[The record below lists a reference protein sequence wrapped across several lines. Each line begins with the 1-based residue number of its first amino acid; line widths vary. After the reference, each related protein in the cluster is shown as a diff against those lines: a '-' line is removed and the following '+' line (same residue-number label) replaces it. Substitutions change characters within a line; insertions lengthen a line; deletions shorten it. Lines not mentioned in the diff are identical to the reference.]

1 MTAPRAAPSIGAVP
15 GAEDNGRASRPV
27 DDAALQQF
35 LLFLA
40 SAMTAAGEAVNE
52 IEGHLY
58 RVAKAYGA
66 TEARFAVL
74 PTFAVVALDPNRPAT
89 LEPTAQLRGG
99 LRLDQTSAVYDVL
112 RHAQRGDVEPSVG
125 TEQLLAAVEMD
136 PRFGAVPTVVGHV
149 VLTVGLCLTIQ
160 PRSWADIALAAA
172 FGVLVGCLRLVDRS
186 ARLRMVMPALA
197 SFIVAGV
204 TFALADHG
212 WVDADVRVMIAPLV
226 TFLPGAA
233 LTMSIV
239 ELSAAELVTGV
250 SRLASG
256 ILQLT
261 LLAFGIVAAADTV
274 GLPASGLADVPANGL
289 GWWAPWVGVL
299 VFGAGVFVYNSAPS
313 GSLPWLLIVLLVAFV
328 GQRVG
333 NDLLG
338 GYLGGFVGAFLMT
351 PTAKAIENTD
361 TGPPTLVTFL
371 PAFWL
376 LVPGALAV
384 IGVTEFVS
392 SDHQVG
398 SGDFL
403 GTAAAILSI
412 ALGVL
417 CGYPF
422 VDSVERTARRIRSVV
437 TRSKGDP
444 TPT

>member
-1 MTAPRAAPSIGAVP
+1 MSGPEETADPA
-15 GAEDNGRASRPV
+15 RPV

-52 IEGHLY
+52 IEAHLY

-74 PTFAVVALDPNRPAT
+74 PTFAVVALDPGRPAT

-99 LRLDQTSAVYDVL
+99 LRLDQTSAVYDIL
-112 RHAQRGDVEPSVG
+112 RHAQHGSVDPAQG
-125 TEQLLAAVEMD
+125 CEQLLAALETE
-136 PRFGAVPTVVGHV
+136 PRFGLVPTVVGHV
-149 VLTVGLCLTIQ
+149 VLTVGLCMTIQ
-160 PRSWADIALAAA
+160 PRSWRDIGLAAA
-172 FGVLVGCLRLVDRS
+172 FGVVVGLLRLVDRS

-197 SFIVAGV
+197 SFIVAAV
-204 TFALADHG
+204 TFVLADHG

-274 GLPASGLADVPANGL
+274 GVPASGLADAPQNGL
-289 GWWAPWVGVL
+289 GWWAPWLGVL

-313 GSLPWLLIVLLVAFV
+313 GSLPWLLIVLVVSFV
-328 GQRVG
+328 GQRIG

-351 PTAKAIENTD
+351 PTAKTIERTD
-361 TGPPTLVTFL
+361 TGPPALVTFL

-376 LVPGALAV
+376 MVPGALAV

-392 SDHQVG
+392 SGDRVG

-422 VDSVERTARRIRSVV
+422 VDALERVVAKVEARLRRGGPV
-437 TRSKGDP
+437 TGGDLG
-444 TPT
+444 